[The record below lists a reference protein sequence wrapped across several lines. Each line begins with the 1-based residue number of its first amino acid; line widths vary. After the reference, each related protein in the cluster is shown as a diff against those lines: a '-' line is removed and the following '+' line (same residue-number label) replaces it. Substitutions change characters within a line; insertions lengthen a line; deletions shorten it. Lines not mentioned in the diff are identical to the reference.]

1 VGLCLFFVVVFDF
14 SRQHVMIISA
24 FDIIIII
31 SQKCYHLL
39 CCSDLVVASSVE
51 DYFIHI
57 DDLPESEKV
66 C

>member
-1 VGLCLFFVVVFDF
+1 
-14 SRQHVMIISA
+14 MIISA

-31 SQKCYHLL
+31 SQNAILSL
-39 CCSDLVVASSVE
+39 CCSDLVVASPVE